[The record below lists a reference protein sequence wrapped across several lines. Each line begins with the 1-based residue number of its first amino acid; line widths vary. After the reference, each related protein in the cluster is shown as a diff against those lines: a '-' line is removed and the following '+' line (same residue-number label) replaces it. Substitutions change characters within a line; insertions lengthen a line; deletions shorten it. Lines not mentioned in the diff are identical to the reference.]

1 MRARYYAALAVFA
14 VAMLTGGQL
23 LKRALGDSGARA
35 GLLDQVLMHVQ
46 RDYVDSL
53 DIADLYRKAA
63 TGLVAELHDPY
74 SVVLD
79 ERRLKSLQES
89 TAGEYDGVGVQVDVR
104 DGWLSVIAP
113 LAGSPA
119 ERAGLRPGDRIVEI
133 EGRAVSSR
141 SPDEAR
147 SGLRGVPGT
156 KVTLLVERPGVD
168 GRIPIVIT
176 RAAIHLSAVRHALML
191 APGVGYVQL
200 AIFSESSSV
209 QMKRAVAK
217 LRSEGALTLL
227 LDLRGD
233 PGGLLEQGVN
243 VSDAFLDPTQTVVSL
258 RSRVQSE
265 TVTITDHA
273 EQAWPELIMV
283 ILVDGGTASA
293 SEIVAGA
300 LQDHDRALVL
310 GSTTYG
316 KGSAQSVFS
325 LEEEREALRLTTAL
339 WYTPSGRS
347 IQRPRRS
354 RDDSTAATD
363 TLAERPLAARKE
375 FRTDAGRVVYGGGG
389 ITPDVIIAP
398 QDSIDGML
406 ALYRSLGKDLPR
418 FRDAVVDVAAQA
430 RRDGAARGGTVT
442 VTPAM
447 REALWKRTQ
456 AMGLHMSRAQFDSS
470 AVAADRM
477 LGDEIARD
485 ELGAEAAFARRLNED
500 RVVQNALVLAS
511 GVRNEKELLTRAADR
526 RAAHQEDVS
535 RAQ

>member
-1 MRARYYAALAVFA
+1 
-14 VAMLTGGQL
+14 
-23 LKRALGDSGARA
+23 
-35 GLLDQVLMHVQ
+35 
-46 RDYVDSL
+46 
-53 DIADLYRKAA
+53 
-63 TGLVAELHDPY
+63 
-74 SVVLD
+74 
-79 ERRLKSLQES
+79 
-89 TAGEYDGVGVQVDVR
+89 
-104 DGWLSVIAP
+104 
-113 LAGSPA
+113 
-119 ERAGLRPGDRIVEI
+119 
-133 EGRAVSSR
+133 
-141 SPDEAR
+141 
-147 SGLRGVPGT
+147 
-156 KVTLLVERPGVD
+156 
-168 GRIPIVIT
+168 
-176 RAAIHLSAVRHALML
+176 
-191 APGVGYVQL
+191 VGYVQL

-233 PGGLLEQGVN
+233 PGGLLDQGVG
-243 VSDAFLDPTQTVVSL
+243 VSDAVRDPKQTVVSL